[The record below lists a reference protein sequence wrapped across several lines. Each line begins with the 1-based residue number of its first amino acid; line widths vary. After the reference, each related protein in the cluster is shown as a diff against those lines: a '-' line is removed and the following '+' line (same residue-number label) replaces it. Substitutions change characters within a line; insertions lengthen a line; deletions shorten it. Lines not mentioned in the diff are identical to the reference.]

1 MHIIGTAGHVDHG
14 KSSLVIAL
22 TSHNPDRLIEEQ
34 QRGMT
39 LDLGFAPLR
48 FADGVEAGIID
59 VPGHERFLHNMLAGA
74 SGMEL
79 LLLVIAANE
88 GPKPQ
93 TYEHL
98 EILNFLNVVRA
109 IVVLTKVDLVAA
121 HERSIAA
128 QRARAAC
135 QGTVASDA
143 PVLAVSTV
151 TGEGIADLK
160 TAIHDALA
168 ALPPRRTS
176 APVFMPVDRVFALPG
191 HGTIV
196 TGTLMQGTV
205 RIGDTLRLQPSGLP
219 ARVKNLQIFGRK
231 ASEATAGSRLAVNLP
246 GVGVDQIARGET
258 LVATREFAPTRELVV
273 EFSPVLSALALLRKR
288 VPVRV
293 HIGSAEVPAHLRF
306 ADGLPQEARAARAAI
321 SMWRP
326 VVAYPGMRIIVRR
339 MSPKDLLGGARVL
352 ALGTS
357 SLPSETSQPADVETP
372 GSAQP
377 SEILVALEAS
387 GLVPLDAAALAA
399 RANVRLEIAQRELA
413 ALVEDGRAA
422 RLHKPAEYL
431 SQTAYENAF
440 NRVKAMLQRHHRQA
454 PWRLGATSA
463 QVAAELSVSEAL
475 AGRLLASWQEDGWV
489 ASRTRFWHL
498 PDFAPSFTKE
508 QRDFFAEVLPANS
521 QTPLLPGSFDR
532 VATAARHSKP
542 LAEALE
548 TLLATGALVRIGD
561 DLYRRSQIL
570 AAQNAVRAL
579 LEKNGQATMAQ
590 LRDILKTSRK
600 YALPLMEHLDS
611 LGFTI
616 RVGDMRRLRHQG

>member
-22 TSHNPDRLIEEQ
+22 TGHNPDRLIEEQ

-48 FADGVEAGIID
+48 FTDGVEAGIID

-109 IVVLTKVDLVAA
+109 IVVLTKIDLVGS
-121 HERSIAA
+121 HERNIAA

-135 QGTVASDA
+135 EGTVAHNA
-143 PVLAVSTV
+143 PVLAVSTL

-205 RIGDTLRLQPSGLP
+205 RTGDSLRLQPSGLP

-231 ASEATAGSRLAVNLP
+231 ASEAAAGSRVAVNLP
-246 GVGVDQIARGET
+246 GVGVDQISRGET
-258 LVATREFAPTRELVV
+258 LVAAREFAPTRELVV
-273 EFSPVLSALALLRKR
+273 EFSPVHSAPALLRTR

-293 HIGSAEVPAHLRF
+293 HIGSAEVPAHMRF
-306 ADGLPQEARAARAAI
+306 VDGLPQGTSAARAAI
-321 SMWRP
+321 RLRRP

-352 ALGTS
+352 ALGASSPAPGTGQAAGEQTS
-357 SLPSETSQPADVETP
+357 
-372 GSAQP
+372 GSADS
-377 SEILVALEAS
+377 SEILVVLEAS
-387 GLVPLDAAALAA
+387 GLVPLDAATLAA
-399 RANVRLEIAQRELA
+399 RANVRLEIAQRHLTS
-413 ALVEDGRAA
+413 LLEDGRAV

-440 NRVKAMLQRHHRQA
+440 NRVKATLQRHHTHA

-463 QVAAELSVSEAL
+463 HVAAELPVSEAL

-489 ASRTRFWHL
+489 ASRARFWHL
-498 PDFAPSFTKE
+498 PEFTPSFTKE
-508 QRDFFAEVLPANS
+508 QRDFFAEVLPANA

-532 VATAARHSKP
+532 VATAARRSKA
-542 LAEALE
+542 LVEALE

-570 AAQNAVRAL
+570 AAQDAVRAL
-579 LEKNGQATMAQ
+579 LEQHGQATMAQ
-590 LRDILKTSRK
+590 VRDALKTSRK

-616 RVGDMRRLRHQG
+616 RVGDMRRLRHHG